1 MKGSGEIELN
11 INLFITLYLFCVVS
25 FKLTTRSLV
34 TDSLDMDSLGMD
46 SLGMEDLLPATT
58 DNLNRATDPT
68 PPTPHRAPITNGAEL
83 SVTLTG
89 LLDNC

>member
-1 MKGSGEIELN
+1 M
-11 INLFITLYLFCVVS
+11 S

-34 TDSLDMDSLGMD
+34 TVSLVTD

-68 PPTPHRAPITNGAEL
+68 PPTPNRAPIINGAEL
-83 SVTLTG
+83 SVTLSG